1 MLSLPTRNERIGA
14 YKFLK
19 IVVEWSGKNNQKIF
33 SKKLARLKK
42 SCTFAPANRMRG
54 ENKKEWHVHRHI
66 ELTAQN
72 YSDVILKIRES
83 KIFRVNWK
91 QPSDLNRIKQDR
103 AIYQTIYD
111 EEFDPGSGWTLAAGL
126 THASRGVEGAC
137 SFETGAR
144 VRNAYA
150 IYLVQG
156 NSPEKFGLMP
166 HSI

>member
-1 MLSLPTRNERIGA
+1 MPTRNERIGA

-54 ENKKEWHVHRHI
+54 EVKKEWHVHRHI

-83 KIFRVNWK
+83 KIFRLNWK
-91 QPSDLNRIKQDR
+91 QPSDLNRIKQD
-103 AIYQTIYD
+103 
-111 EEFDPGSGWTLAAGL
+111 S
-126 THASRGVEGAC
+126 
-137 SFETGAR
+137 
-144 VRNAYA
+144 
-150 IYLVQG
+150 
-156 NSPEKFGLMP
+156 
-166 HSI
+166 